1 MSVPS
6 RTESERQRLDAI
18 AENFSM
24 RDGFNG
30 YMTKYRVTTI
40 LENCPGRTVLDFA
53 SADCYMA
60 ESLHPFYERIVCV
73 DGSRELIDRARQ
85 RLAGVDN
92 VEYACSLIEDFDVD
106 EKFDVVLLS
115 FILEHVINPVDVIR
129 KAARSCKPGGCLFIM
144 VPNAESLH
152 RRVGQKMGV
161 LGALTDLNETDHKQG
176 HRRVYT
182 VATLLADI
190 AGGGLQVETHGT
202 FMLKPLSNAQMDG
215 LDRTIADAFF
225 EVGRQ
230 LPGWGSSI
238 YAKIVP
244 QPLAQ

>member
-1 MSVPS
+1 MSART
-6 RTESERQRLDAI
+6 RTEQERERLDAI

-30 YMTKYRVTTI
+30 YMTKYRITTI
-40 LENCPGRTVLDFA
+40 LEHCPGKTLLDFA

-60 ESLHPFYERIVCV
+60 ESIHPFFDRIMCV
-73 DGSRELIDRARQ
+73 DGSRELIERAQQ

-92 VEYACSLIEDFDVD
+92 VAYTCSLIEDFDSE

-115 FILEHVINPVDVIR
+115 FILEHVINPVEVIA
-129 KAARSCKPGGCLFIM
+129 KAALSCKPGGCLFIM

-161 LGALTDLNETDHKQG
+161 LGQLTDLNETDHKQG

-182 VATLLADI
+182 TDTLTADI
-190 AGGGLQVETHGT
+190 LKAGLTIAAQGT
-202 FMLKPLSNAQMDG
+202 FMLKPLSNAQMDK
-215 LDRTIADAFF
+215 LDRSIADAFF

-244 QPLAQ
+244 RPVLS